1 MSKTFDRYASFVFLV
16 LGTGFVVES
25 RKISDSAYG
34 SSVGPDIFPMMLGI
48 ILILLSL
55 RLFMETFRYM
65 NFKLKKQELDYK
77 RFLII
82 LIAAII
88 YGLML
93 ETIGYV
99 ITTFLFLLLGFQV
112 MEKGGLWKSLLISG
126 GFSYGVY
133 YLFVE
138 VLEGSLPGFPVW
150 FN

>member
-1 MSKTFDRYASFVFLV
+1 MSKTFDRYASLVFLV
-16 LGTGFVVES
+16 LGAGFVVES
-25 RKISDSAYG
+25 RKISASAYG
-34 SSVGPDIFPMMLGI
+34 SSVGPDIFPMFLGI
-48 ILILLSL
+48 ILILISL
-55 RLFMETFRYM
+55 RLFSETFRYM
-65 NFKLKKQELDYK
+65 DFLKNKQVLDYK
-77 RFLII
+77 KFLTI
-82 LIAAII
+82 LIGAII
-88 YGLML
+88 YGLLL

-112 MEKGGLWKSLLISG
+112 MEKGGWWKSLLISG